1 MTDFSLLIR
10 NWYRLNGRNLPW
22 RETNDPYRIW
32 LSEIILQQTR
42 VDQGKS
48 YYEKFVN
55 NYPDVTSLAEAS
67 EQQVLNDWQG
77 LGYYSRARNL
87 QTAARTIVSEY
98 NGVFPERYAELLKL
112 KGIGTYSAAAISS
125 FAFNEVR
132 AVVDGNVYRVLSRY
146 FNVSIPIDSTEG
158 KKVFQALAD
167 ELISQE
173 SPGEHNQAI
182 MELGA
187 LICTPK
193 NPDCVGCPVRTSCEG
208 LRLKTHLNLP
218 VKEKKQKVIKRHF
231 HYAVY
236 RGDDTLVLKKRTGK
250 DIWQGLFEFPLI
262 ETKTSDTPDELIN
275 ADSISKEYKH
285 VLSHQHIHSRFYIFN
300 SLPERIDDDWRI
312 ITAEELNDTPIP
324 RLIDKFLSDLN

>member
-10 NWYRLNGRNLPW
+10 EWYRLNGRNLPW

-48 YYEKFVN
+48 YYHKFVN
-55 NYPDVTSLAEAS
+55 NYPDVTSLAKAT

-87 QTAARTIVSEY
+87 QAAARTIVSDY
-98 NGVFPERYAELLKL
+98 KGIFPDTYAELLKL

-146 FNVSIPIDSTEG
+146 FNVSIPIDSTHG
-158 KKVFQALAD
+158 KKVFQSLAD
-167 ELISQE
+167 EMVSQD

-193 NPDCVGCPVRTSCEG
+193 NPNCIECPVQASCEG
-208 LRLKTHLNLP
+208 LRKNTHHQLP

-236 RGDDTLVLKKRTGK
+236 RSDNKLILKKRTDK

-262 ETKTSDTPDELIN
+262 ETLTSDTPDELMN
-275 ADSISKEYKH
+275 ADSISKDYKH
-285 VLSHQHIHSRFYIFN
+285 VLSHQHIHSRFYVFN
-300 SLPERIDDDWRI
+300 SLPERINENWRLV
-312 ITAEELNDTPIP
+312 TSEELNDIPVP
-324 RLIDKFLSDLN
+324 RLIDKFLNDLN